1 MTVRRV
7 LLVRPR
13 GFCAGVV
20 RAIDTVERLLERH
33 GAPVYVRRAIVH
45 NGHVVADLT
54 ARGAIFVDELG
65 QVPGGGLVV
74 FSAHGVARRVEIH
87 AAKRGLR
94 AVDATCPLVA
104 KVHREVERFVAEGY
118 DVVLVGHAGH
128 DEVVGTLGRA
138 PDVKLVARPSDVA
151 SLVVRDPDR
160 VACVTQTTLV
170 PGEIDAVVAA
180 LRARFP
186 RLRLPPTDD
195 VCYAT
200 RNRQRALRWLADHRN
215 VVLVLGD
222 ETSSNAHLLRE
233 VASDCCPAHLIGS
246 IAELDPDWLAG
257 VETVGVT
264 AAASTPE
271 SLVRAAVDFFAA
283 RGATITEEELEVEPT
298 WFPAPA
304 MPA

>member
-1 MTVRRV
+1 V
-7 LLVRPR
+7 
-13 GFCAGVV
+13 
-20 RAIDTVERLLERH
+20 
-33 GAPVYVRRAIVH
+33 
-45 NGHVVADLT
+45 
-54 ARGAIFVDELG
+54 FVDELD

-74 FSAHGVARRVEIH
+74 LSAHGVARRVERQ
-87 AAKRGLR
+87 AAERGLR

-104 KVHREVERFVAEGY
+104 KVHHEVERFVAEGY

-138 PDVKLVARPSDVA
+138 PGVKLVARPSDVA

>member
-7 LLVRPR
+7 LVVRPR

-20 RAIDTVERLLERH
+20 RAIETVERLLERC
-33 GAPVYVRRAIVH
+33 GPPVFVRRAIVH
-45 NGHVVADLT
+45 NRHVVADLA
-54 ARGAIFVDELG
+54 ARGAVFVDELD
-65 QVPGGGLVV
+65 QVPGGALVV
-74 FSAHGVARRVEIH
+74 LSAHGVSRRVEQQ
-87 AAKRGLR
+87 AAELGLR

-104 KVHREVERFVAEGY
+104 KVHREVERFAADDY
-118 DVVLVGHAGH
+118 DVVLVGHPGH
-128 DEVVGTLGRA
+128 DEAIGTLGRA
-138 PDVKLVARPSDVA
+138 PGVRLVTHPSDVA

-170 PGEIDAVVAA
+170 PGEVDAVVAA

-186 RLRLPPTDD
+186 RLLLPPTDD

-200 RNRQRALRWLADHRN
+200 RNRQRAARWLADRSD

-222 ETSSNAHLLRE
+222 QSSSNGHRLRE
-233 VASDCCPAHLIGS
+233 VASDRCPAHLIGS
-246 IAELDPDWLAG
+246 IAELDPAWLSG
-257 VETVGVT
+257 VKTVGIT

-271 SLVRAAVDFFAA
+271 SLVRAAVDFFRA
-283 RGATITEEELEVEPT
+283 RGAVITEEELDVEPT

-304 MPA
+304 LPA